1 MEERVI
7 EGFRLSPQ
15 QREIVDS
22 GVEQS
27 LLAQGALLL
36 EGPLDVARLG
46 RALEA
51 VAGRHEILRT
61 RFQRLTSMGV
71 PLQVIAEGAAVE
83 LSSGDA
89 AGCEAPDVAAA
100 LEEARQRPFDL
111 AGGAPLRA
119 SLKALP
125 GARRL
130 LVLTAPSL
138 CMDARSLNNLAR
150 SIFDEYAGG
159 APEAPAAEPEDHVDG
174 ARGGEPRGGAEEAD
188 GADGAEEGGPIQY
201 VQFSEWQNELGEEE
215 DADRAK
221 AFWQKYL
228 DGELPALR
236 LPLEREPS
244 DAASGAFTPRSTGFT
259 LDREAAARIDALLA
273 SRGLAAD
280 RYFLAAWLLFLSRAG
295 DRADVLTRVCFDGR
309 RFAELDDAVG
319 LFTTGAP
326 FRLDLDDGE
335 SAARLLDKVA
345 FHLKDVEAYQLFYPR
360 EGSPVSAEQMAL
372 AYEYGEA
379 LAARS
384 SGGLRVSPLAR
395 ACLTERFRLKLVVE
409 RQADPVGGTAAYSC
423 RVFYDAGRIDDGMA
437 VVFARAIAA
446 LCRDLADRPGRPLRE
461 LRLVDDGDAQRFFR
475 ELGRGRALD
484 ASSLPFPSIA
494 AAFAAAAARWPDR
507 VAYVYEQHAVT
518 YGALDRQ
525 ANRVARALLLRGV
538 TPGAPVPL
546 FLSRGPDVLAGLLG
560 ILKAGAAFLPLD
572 PAQPPRRMAAILD
585 EVRSAVVV
593 TRESLHHLLPEAH
606 RGAVLLDGS
615 TLDALDALDD
625 SELDIAVG
633 PASPAYVLFTS
644 GSTGTPKGV
653 VVRHDAVLNLA
664 RALQADIHDSPAA
677 PRRCSLN
684 ANLTFDSSVKQWTRL
699 LFGDTLIGIPEDV
712 RADGERLRGYLESQR
727 CQVLDCTPSQLK
739 ILLSAGLPGGLER
752 VLLGGEA
759 IDARLWQR
767 LIDLGRETGRRF
779 FNLYGP
785 TECTVNATWT
795 PVVEPTEGAPGRSL
809 PVIGRPIP
817 NAWVVLHDRH
827 GNPVP
832 PGFTGELLVGGAG
845 VAAGYFR
852 DPEKTARSFVP
863 DPYSDRP
870 GARLYH
876 TGDLARFLP
885 GGAIEFLGRADFQVK
900 LRGLRIEL
908 GEIEAALS
916 SHPGVKESV
925 VLLREDR
932 PGDQHL
938 VAYVVPDRQGRALA
952 EPAEAQGKERHRL
965 PNGLAVYH
973 QNRNETDYLYDE
985 IFNKKTYSFYGIHL
999 PDNAVVLD
1007 VGANIG
1013 MYSLYAL
1020 QHCRSPRIYAF
1031 EPLPPIFES
1040 LSLNLRAHGE
1050 RVKLFPI
1057 GLSREEASVT
1067 FTYYPRYSMMSG
1079 VSDYARPGD
1088 EVEVVKRYLEKE
1100 ADAGSEGAR
1109 ELLRQADDLL
1119 RFRFEAESHTCRLR
1133 RLTDVLRE
1141 EGIQHVDVLKVDV
1154 QRAEL
1159 DVLHGLG
1166 EQDWQKIDQVVMEV
1180 HQAAGEESQDRVR
1193 EITALLERHGFEVAA
1208 EQDELLAG
1216 TDRYNVYA
1224 SRLGLRERSAGL
1236 AAIVPVENARAAEL
1250 SDAGIRQ
1257 HLEAY
1262 LPEYMI
1268 PSAVV
1273 FLDALPLSRHG
1284 KVDRRALPAPDLGTR
1299 DRKPPRT
1306 RHEAALL
1313 ELWIEVLGA
1322 PHVGVDDNFFRL
1334 GGHSLLATQLMSRVR
1349 KAFDVDLPLRLLFE
1363 APTVEL
1369 LAKEIEARAG
1379 AAPAS
1384 QAPPIVALPRD
1395 RPLALS
1401 FGQQRLWFIHQLE
1414 PDAAMYNNPLAF
1426 RARGPLDL
1434 DAFDRTLAAVVA
1446 RHEGLRTR
1454 FVAAGQL
1461 SRQDLEAL
1469 GGAAPD
1475 AAYQII
1481 DPLAASYLEIVDL
1494 SALPEDERLARAHAL
1509 RREEAS
1515 APFDLAAG
1523 PLFRAKALRLGP
1535 EDHVVLFTTHHIVN
1549 DEWSLRILAREVNA
1563 HYNALVEG
1571 RAPCLPQLPVQYADF
1586 AAWQRTWLGGEGGE
1600 LARQLGYWTEALR
1613 GVPPVLNLPLDA
1625 PRTTRR
1631 SYRGK
1636 VRRFRLSPE
1645 LSAALRALGERGERD
1660 ERGDI
1665 TPFMLF
1671 FAAFAALLHRYA
1683 RQDDFCVGIPVAGRS
1698 HRETEGLIGFFIN
1711 LLAIRFDLSGAPSFS
1726 DLVARTRETLLQA
1739 YAHQDLPFEKL
1750 VEKLELTRDMS
1761 HSPLFQ
1767 TNFHIEDSLAVGSH
1781 LVAGDLALEGV
1792 AIDDFHDGPEQETAR
1807 FELGLT
1813 IHNAGAAVAGT
1824 FRYDADLFC
1833 DETID
1838 RMVAHFER
1846 LLAAV
1851 AADPERPLGSI
1862 PLLDDAEAQDVARAS
1877 AGEAAPVDP
1886 DATLPSLFR
1895 AQVERTPDAPAVSAG
1910 GVTFTFAELD
1920 ALSNRIAHALRARGV
1935 RADRPVGIC
1944 VERSCALVAG
1954 ILGILKAGGAYLP
1967 LDPGYPEKRIAML
1980 LEDAS
1985 PPVVLAQGA
1994 TAARLPAS
2002 GPDVLLLDGEA
2013 PFHLGAPASPLE
2025 PAAGPDHLAYVL
2037 YTSGSTGRPK
2047 GVMVTHRNAVNL
2059 RAALRA
2065 ALYDGMGAAPLRVSV
2080 NAPVVF
2086 DSSVKQLLALLD
2098 GNCLYPVP
2106 EDVRRD
2112 AAAFVRWVAEHG
2124 IDVLDATP
2132 SMLHL
2137 LLDAGLL
2144 ERPER
2149 APRHVLLGGEAISP
2163 SLWQTL
2169 LSSRDTRFHNLYGP
2183 TECTVNATAHS
2194 LRDGD
2199 ALPVIGRAL
2208 RNVRVYLLDEALR
2221 PVPPGI
2227 TGEIFIGGAGVSRGY
2242 LGRPALTAERF
2253 LPDPFADLPGARMYR
2268 TGDLARATARGDIT
2282 FLGRADFQVKI
2293 RGHRIELG
2301 EIEAVLAGH
2310 PGVRQCVV
2318 AALPGR
2324 GQGADR
2330 LVAWVVPHAGDA
2342 VSARALRDFLA
2353 ARLPEYMV
2361 PSVVRLIAEIPLTLN
2376 KKVDLAA
2383 LRAEAQGAVEA
2394 PREAG
2399 RSPVEDI
2406 VVSVMADLLGAS
2418 HVGLDQDFFA
2428 ELGGHSL
2435 AAIQLMSRLSSALGA
2450 GLELRTIFDHPTP
2463 RRLARA
2469 AEERLRDGGLDE
2481 LPPIEPAPR
2490 DQELPLSFA
2499 QGRLWLLDRMNPG
2512 SAAYNTPH
2520 AARIADELNAPAL
2533 ARALNEL
2540 VRRHEPLRTRF
2551 PEVDARPVQVIAP
2564 FVPFELPVEDLS
2576 HLAPA
2581 EAEAEARR
2589 RAEREAALGFDLA
2602 GGPLVRFRLLR
2613 LAARDHVLLFT
2624 MHHII
2629 TDAPSLDVLWSEIL
2643 GLHEAFRAGQPS
2655 PLPEL
2660 GVQYADYAVWQRRW
2674 FTGEATARQLA
2685 YWKDHLRDL
2694 GVIELPLDRPR
2705 PPVETFVGGRY
2716 HFRLDRG
2723 VSDGLRRLAREH
2735 DATVFMAVL
2744 ATYAA
2749 FLARVSG
2756 QEDIAVGT
2764 PVSGRGR
2771 RHTER
2776 MIGFF
2781 INTLVLRCDLS
2792 GAPSFAGLLAR
2803 VREVALGAYAH
2814 QDIPFE
2820 KLVEELSPER
2830 DTSRS
2835 PLFQVCLTYL
2845 DLAPTVGAAGA
2856 DGGGF
2861 DVDPN
2866 VAKFDLTLAVAH
2878 RPGAPLALSFEYRT
2892 ALFDEA
2898 TITRLARHFQNLLAA
2913 IVAAPGAPVCDLDL
2927 RDEAERAQ
2935 MCAWNSTETDLLA
2948 EHLPGAGPRPLPC
2961 VHELVAAQAARTPDH
2976 VALVVGDER
2985 VTYAELNTRANQLA
2999 HHLRRLG
3006 VRADTVAVLA
3016 DRSVD
3021 LIVALLGVLK
3031 AGAAYLPLD
3040 PAHPPKRLA
3049 FALRD
3054 ARSPVLLTTSR
3065 WAAVAR
3071 QAAPEARVVC
3081 LDAERPAIAREPSAD
3096 PPPRATPAHLAYV
3109 LYTSGS
3115 TGEPK
3120 GVMIPHG
3127 ALTSFLWSMARE
3139 FRLTERDSLLAV
3151 AAVTFDISVMDI
3163 YLPLI
3168 SGARVVLAR
3177 TEDASDPGAL
3187 ARLLEKHGAT
3197 ILQATPATFRM
3208 LVDAGWK
3215 GRGGLRLLC
3224 GGEALPADLA
3234 AALRERG
3241 DSVSNLY
3248 GPTEATVW
3256 VSCLRVGPDS
3266 AGSTESVF
3274 LGGPIANTTF
3284 HILDARLRPAPV
3296 GVPGELFIGG
3306 VQLARGYLNRP
3317 ALTAER
3323 FLPDPFSGRPGA
3335 RLYRTG
3341 DRARYRPDG
3350 TIEFLGRIDTQ
3361 VKLRGL
3367 RIELGEIEAV
3377 LRAHAG
3383 VREAV
3388 VVVRQERLAAYV
3400 VPADPQAAPAA
3411 AALRE
3416 HLRAQLPEYM
3426 VPSAFTF
3433 LEALPLTSSR
3443 KVDRKALPAPT
3454 EGAGRRFVHPRT
3466 PLEWQ
3471 VWRIMAE
3478 LLRVPS
3484 LGVNDSF
3491 FELGGHS
3498 LMAVALVGRIEA
3510 LSGQKL
3516 PLTAVF
3522 RHPTVEELADLLLRG
3537 GAGGGVGGT
3546 GGDAA
3551 RSPLVEIKPGAGK
3564 PPLFLVHPIGG
3575 TAFCYAA
3582 LSRALDP
3589 DQPVFAFHAPGL
3601 DEGTAPLRSVDAMAR
3616 VYADALEA
3624 AYPAGPVHVGGWSM
3638 GGVVAFELGRQLRA
3652 RGREVAPLV
3661 VIDAAMPLHPRPE
3674 RRTDMQLMLGFLGNL
3689 ELSPE
3694 ELGLSRDADW
3704 TLDRVLDAVLVKGK
3718 AAGVVPASA
3727 DRRFLARYFE
3737 VFAAG
3742 ARALDGYRP
3751 ASAPADARAL
3761 YDGDVLLLKAADAP
3775 PDIAQGW
3782 QRSTRGQVR
3791 AADVPGKHDQ
3801 LMDPPYVDAIAA
3813 RIREALA

>member
-1 MEERVI
+1 M
-7 EGFRLSPQ
+7 
-15 QREIVDS
+15 
-22 GVEQS
+22 EQS
-27 LLAQGALLL
+27 LVAQGALLL
-36 EGPLDVARLG
+36 EGPLDVERLD
-46 RALEA
+46 RALGA
-51 VAGRHEILRT
+51 VVSRHEILRT

-71 PLQVIAEGAAVE
+71 PLQVIGEDVHFE
-83 LSSGDA
+83 RSSGDA

-111 AGGAPLRA
+111 VGGAPLRV

-125 GARRL
+125 GARHL

-138 CMDARSLNNLAR
+138 CMDGRSLNNLAR
-150 SIFDEYAGG
+150 SICDLYTSG
-159 APEAPAAEPEDHVDG
+159 APEAEQ
-174 ARGGEPRGGAEEAD
+174 AD
-188 GADGAEEGGPIQY
+188 GADGEDEEGAIQY
-201 VQFSEWQNELGEEE
+201 VQFSEWQNELDEEE

-228 DGELPALR
+228 DGELPTLR
-236 LPLEREPS
+236 LPLERDPG
-244 DAASGAFTPRSTGFT
+244 DGASGAFTPRSAGFA
-259 LDREAAARIDALLA
+259 LDRETAARIDALLA
-273 SRGLAAD
+273 DRGLAAD
-280 RYFLAAWLLFLSRAG
+280 RYFLACWLLFLSRAT
-295 DRADVLTRVCFDGR
+295 DSADVLTRVCFDGR

-360 EGSPVSAEQMAL
+360 ESSPLAADQMAL
-372 AYEYGEA
+372 AYEYGEG

-384 SGGLRVSPLAR
+384 SGGLHVSPLAR

-409 RQADPVGGTAAYSC
+409 RKADPGGGTAAYTC
-423 RVFYDAGRIDDGMA
+423 RLFHDAGRIDDGMA
-437 VVFARAIAA
+437 AVFARALET
-446 LCRDLADRPGRPLRE
+446 LCRDLAARPGRPLRE
-461 LRLVDDGDAQRFFR
+461 LRLVDDGEGQRLFR
-475 ELGRGRALD
+475 ELGRGRALG

-494 AAFAAAAARWPDR
+494 AAFAASAARWPDR
-507 VAYVYEQHAVT
+507 VAYVYEQHEVT
-518 YGALDRQ
+518 YGALERH
-525 ANRVARALLLRGV
+525 ASRVARALLLRGV

-585 EVRSAVVV
+585 EVRPAVIV

-606 RGAVLLDGS
+606 RGAVLLDG
-615 TLDALDALDD
+615 AGLDALDD
-625 SELDIAVG
+625 SDPCVAVE
-633 PASPAYVLFTS
+633 PSSPAYVLFTS

-699 LFGDTLIGIPEDV
+699 LFGDTLIGVPEEV
-712 RADGERLRGYLESQR
+712 RADGDQLRGYLESQR
-727 CQVLDCTPSQLK
+727 CQVLDCTPSQIK
-739 ILLSAGLPGGLER
+739 ILLSAGLPEGLER

-759 IDARLWQR
+759 IDARLWQK
-767 LIDLGRETGRRF
+767 LIDLSRETGRRF

-795 PVVEPTEGAPGRSL
+795 PVVEQAEGAPGRPL

-832 PGFTGELLVGGAG
+832 PGFTGELLIGGAG
-845 VAAGYFR
+845 VATCYFR
-852 DPEKTARSFVP
+852 DPGKTARSFVP
-863 DPYSDRP
+863 DPYSDLP
-870 GARLYH
+870 GARLYR

-885 GGAIEFLGRADFQVK
+885 GGLVEFLGRADFQVK

-916 SHPGVKESV
+916 SYPGVRESV

-938 VAYVVPDRQGRALA
+938 VAYVVPERQGAA
-952 EPAEAQGKERHRL
+952 PAASAQVQGKERHVL
-965 PNGLAVYH
+965 PNGLAVFH

-999 PDNAVVLD
+999 PDNAVVVD

-1020 QHCRSPRIYAF
+1020 QHCRNPRIYAF

-1040 LSLNLRAHGE
+1040 LSLNMRPHGAN
-1050 RVKLFPI
+1050 VKLFPI

-1067 FTYYPRYSMMSG
+1067 FSYYPRYSMMSG
-1079 VSDYARPGD
+1079 VTEYARPSD

-1100 ADAGSEGAR
+1100 AEAGSEGAR
-1109 ELLRQADDLL
+1109 ELLRDADDLL

-1141 EGIQHVDVLKVDV
+1141 EGIQHIDVLKVDV

-1159 DVLHGLG
+1159 DVLHGLSD
-1166 EQDWQKIDQVVMEV
+1166 EDWQKIDQVVMEV

-1193 EITALLERHGFEVAA
+1193 EIKALLERHGLEVAA

-1224 SRLGLRERSAGL
+1224 SRLGLRERNAGL
-1236 AAIVPVENARAAEL
+1236 AALVPVERAGGPEL
-1250 SDAGIRQ
+1250 SDAEIRQ

-1273 FLDALPLSRHG
+1273 VLDALPLNRHG
-1284 KVDRRALPAPDLGTR
+1284 KVDRRALPAPDLGGR

-1313 ELWIEVLGA
+1313 ELWSEVLGA
-1322 PHVGVDDNFFRL
+1322 PQLGVDDNFFRL

-1349 KAFDVDLPLRLLFE
+1349 KAFNVDLPLRLLFE
-1363 APTVEL
+1363 APTVEQ
-1369 LAKEIEARAG
+1369 LAREIEARAG
-1379 AAPAS
+1379 TAPGS
-1384 QAPPIVALPRD
+1384 QAPPIVVLPRD

-1414 PDAAMYNNPLAF
+1414 PDATMYNNSLAF
-1426 RARGPLDL
+1426 RATGPLDL

-1454 FVAAGQL
+1454 FVASGQL
-1461 SRQDLEAL
+1461 GPQDIEAL

-1481 DPLAASYLEIVDL
+1481 DPPAASHLDIVDL
-1494 SALPEDERLARAHAL
+1494 SASPEDERLARAHAL
-1509 RREEAS
+1509 RREEAN
-1515 APFDLAAG
+1515 APFDLASG
-1523 PLFRAKALRLGP
+1523 PLFRARALRLGP

-1563 HYNALVEG
+1563 LYNALAEG
-1571 RAPCLPQLPVQYADF
+1571 RAPCLTPLPVQYADF
-1586 AAWQRTWLGGEGGE
+1586 AAWQRAWLEGGE
-1600 LARQLGYWTEALR
+1600 LARQLAYWTEALR

-1636 VRRFRLSPE
+1636 LRRFRLSPE
-1645 LSAALRALGERGERD
+1645 LSAALRALGD
-1660 ERGDI
+1660 RGDI

-1683 RQDDFCVGIPVAGRS
+1683 RQDDFCVGIPIAGRS

-1711 LLAIRFDLSGAPSFS
+1711 LLAIRFDFSGAVSFS

-1781 LVAGDLALEGV
+1781 LVAGELALKDV
-1792 AIDDFHDGPEQETAR
+1792 AIDDFHTGEEQETAR

-1813 IHNAGAAVAGT
+1813 IHNTGAAVAGT

-1833 DETID
+1833 DETIE
-1838 RMVAHFER
+1838 RMAAHFER
-1846 LLAAV
+1846 LLSAV
-1851 AADPERPLGSI
+1851 AADPERALGSI
-1862 PLLDDAEAQDVARAS
+1862 PLLDDAEAQEVARAS
-1877 AGEAAPVDP
+1877 IGAAAPVDP
-1886 DATLPSLFR
+1886 GATLPSLFR
-1895 AQVERTPDAPAVSAG
+1895 AQVERTPEAPAVSAG

-1920 ALSNRIAHALRARGV
+1920 ALSSRIAHALRARGV
-1935 RADRPVGIC
+1935 RADQPVGLC
-1944 VERSCALVAG
+1944 VERSCALIAG

-1967 LDPGYPEKRIAML
+1967 LDPSYPEKRIAML

-1985 PPVVLAQGA
+1985 PKVVLAQAA

-2013 PFHLGAPASPLE
+2013 PFHLGAPASPPE
-2025 PAAGPDHLAYVL
+2025 PLAGPDHLAYVL

-2065 ALYDGMGAAPLRVSV
+2065 ALYDRMGGAPLRVSV

-2086 DSSVKQLLALLD
+2086 DSSVKQLLTLLD

-2112 AAAFVRWVAEHG
+2112 AAGFVRWVAEHG

-2208 RNVRVYLLDEALR
+2208 LNVRVYLLDEALR

-2268 TGDLARATARGDIT
+2268 TGDLARATARGDIA
-2282 FLGRADFQVKI
+2282 FLGRADFQIKI

-2301 EIEAVLAGH
+2301 EIEAALAAH

-2318 AALPGR
+2318 ATQPGR

-2330 LVAWVVPHAGDA
+2330 LVAWVVPDAGDA

-2361 PSVVRLIAEIPLTLN
+2361 PSVVRLLAEIPLTLN

-2399 RSPVEDI
+2399 LDPVEDI
-2406 VVSVMADLLGAS
+2406 VVSVMADLLGTS
-2418 HVGLDQDFFA
+2418 HIGLDQDFFA

-2469 AEERLRDGGLDE
+2469 AGARLRDGGLDD

-2490 DQELPLSFA
+2490 GQELPLSFA
-2499 QGRLWLLDRMNPG
+2499 QSRLWLLDRMNPG

-2520 AARIADELNAPAL
+2520 AVRIADELHVAPF

-2551 PEVDARPVQVIAP
+2551 PESDARPVQVIEP

-2576 HLAPA
+2576 HLGPA

-2589 RAEREAALGFDLA
+2589 WAEQEASLGFDLA
-2602 GGPLVRFRLLR
+2602 RGPLVRFGLLR
-2613 LAARDHVLLFT
+2613 LSARDHVLLFN

-2629 TDAPSLDVLWSEIL
+2629 TDAPSLDLLWREL
-2643 GLHEAFRAGQPS
+2643 LALYEAFSAGQPS

-2674 FTGEATARQLA
+2674 LTGDTIARQLA

-2694 GVIELPLDRPR
+2694 APIELPLDRPR
-2705 PPVETFVGGRY
+2705 PPVETFEGGRY
-2716 HFRLDRG
+2716 RFRLDQG
-2723 VSDGLRRLAREH
+2723 VSDALRRLAREQ

-2744 ATYAA
+2744 AAFSA
-2749 FLARVSG
+2749 FLSRVSA
-2756 QEDIAVGT
+2756 QEDIAIGT

-2781 INTLVLRCDLS
+2781 INTLVMRCDLS

-2814 QDIPFE
+2814 QDVPFE

-2845 DLAPTVGAAGA
+2845 DLPATVGA
-2856 DGGGF
+2856 DGGGGGDLDF
-2861 DVDPN
+2861 DVN

-2878 RPGAPLALSFEYRT
+2878 RPGSPLALSLEYRT

-2898 TITRLARHFQNLLAA
+2898 TIARLARQFQNLLAA
-2913 IVAAPGAPVCDLDL
+2913 IVAAPGVPVCDLDL

-2935 MCAWNSTETDLLA
+2935 MCAWNRTEADLLTEA
-2948 EHLPGAGPRPLPC
+2948 LPGADPRPLPC

-2976 VALVVGDER
+2976 VALVFEDQR
-2985 VTYAELNTRANQLA
+2985 VTYADLNARANQLA

-3006 VRADTVAVLA
+3006 VRADTVAVLE

-3021 LIVALLGVLK
+3021 LIVALLGILK

-3081 LDAERPAIAREPSAD
+3081 LDTEWPAIAREPSAD
-3096 PPPRATPAHLAYV
+3096 PSPLATPADLAYV

-3120 GVMIPHG
+3120 GVMIPHE
-3127 ALTSFLWSMARE
+3127 ALTNFLWSSVRE
-3139 FRLTERDSLLAV
+3139 FRPTERDSILAI
-3151 AAVTFDISVMDI
+3151 AAMTFDISALEI

-3168 SGARVVLAR
+3168 SGGRVVLAR
-3177 TEDASDPGAL
+3177 TRDVSDPGAL
-3187 ARLLEKHGAT
+3187 ERLMDEHGVT

-3208 LVDAGWK
+3208 LMDAGWK
-3215 GRGGLRLLC
+3215 GRKGLQILC

-3234 AALRERG
+3234 AALRERSA
-3241 DSVSNLY
+3241 SVWNMY

-3256 VSCLRVGPDS
+3256 VSGLRVGADS
-3266 AGSTESVF
+3266 VGSTEAVV
-3274 LGGPIANTTF
+3274 LGGPSANTTF

-3296 GVPGELFIGG
+3296 GVPGELTIGG
-3306 VQLARGYLNRP
+3306 VQLARGYLKRP

-3367 RIELGEIEAV
+3367 RIELGEIEAA
-3377 LRAHAG
+3377 LRAHDG
-3383 VREAV
+3383 IREAV
-3388 VVVRQERLAAYV
+3388 VVVRQDRLAAYV
-3400 VPADPQAAPAA
+3400 VPADPQAPPSAA
-3411 AALRE
+3411 SLRDS
-3416 HLRAQLPEYM
+3416 LRAQLPEYM
-3426 VPSAFTF
+3426 VPGSFTF
-3433 LEALPLTSSR
+3433 LDALPLTSSR
-3443 KVDRKALPAPT
+3443 KVDRKALPAPAAD
-3454 EGAGRRFVHPRT
+3454 AGRRFVHPRT

-3471 VWRIMAE
+3471 VWQVMAE
-3478 LLRVPS
+3478 LLKVPS
-3484 LGVNDSF
+3484 LGVKDSF

-3498 LMAVALVGRIEA
+3498 LLAVALVGRLSA

-3522 RHPTVEELADLLLRG
+3522 RHPTVEELAGLLLSSEAG
-3537 GAGGGVGGT
+3537 GAGGDG
-3546 GGDAA
+3546 AA
-3551 RSPLVEIKPGAGK
+3551 GRSPLVEIKPGAGK
-3564 PPLFLVHPIGG
+3564 PPLFLVHPVGG

-3582 LSRALDP
+3582 LARALGP
-3589 DQPVFAFHAPGL
+3589 EQPVFAFHAPGL

-3616 VYADALEA
+3616 VYADVLEA
-3624 AYPAGPVHVGGWSM
+3624 AYPAGPVHLGGWSM

-3661 VIDAAMPLHPRPE
+3661 VVDAAMPVDPRAE
-3674 RRTDMQLMLGFLGNL
+3674 RRTEMQVMLGFIGNL
-3689 ELSPE
+3689 ELTPE

-3704 TLDRVLDAVLVKGK
+3704 TLDRMLDAVLARGK
-3718 AAGVVPASA
+3718 AGGVLPASA
-3727 DRRFLARYFE
+3727 DRRLVARHFE
-3737 VFAAG
+3737 VFAA
-3742 ARALDGYRP
+3742 AVRALDGYRP
-3751 ASAPADARAL
+3751 ASPAAGPRAV

-3782 QRSTRGQVR
+3782 QRSTRGRVR
-3791 AADVPGKHDQ
+3791 DVDVPGKHHE

-3813 RIREALA
+3813 RVREALG

>member
-15 QREIVDS
+15 QREIFDS

-27 LLAQGALLL
+27 LVAQGALLL
-36 EGPLDVARLG
+36 EGPLDVERLA

-51 VAGRHEILRT
+51 VVARHEILRT

-71 PLQVIAEGAAVE
+71 PLQVIAEDALFD
-83 LSSGDA
+83 LSSSDA

-100 LEEARQRPFDL
+100 LDEARQRPFDL

-125 GARRL
+125 GARHL

-150 SIFDEYAGG
+150 AICDLYASG
-159 APEAPAAEPEDHVDG
+159 APQEPAAEPDDCVES
-174 ARGGEPRGGAEEAD
+174 ARGREAREEADEAEEAD
-188 GADGAEEGGPIQY
+188 GAEEEGPIQY
-201 VQFSEWQNELGEEE
+201 VQFSEWQNELDEEE

-221 AFWQKYL
+221 AFWQKYI
-228 DGELPALR
+228 DGELPTLR
-236 LPLEREPS
+236 LPLEREPG
-244 DAASGAFTPRSTGFT
+244 DGTSGAFTPRSTGFA
-259 LDREAAARIDALLA
+259 LDRGAAARIDALLA
-273 SRGLAAD
+273 DRGLDAD
-280 RYFLAAWLLFLSRAG
+280 TYFLAAWLLFLSRAS
-295 DRADVLTRVCFDGR
+295 DRPDVLTRVCFDGR

-326 FRLDLDDGE
+326 FRIELDDGE
-335 SAARLLDKVA
+335 SAARLLEKVA

-360 EGSPVSAEQMAL
+360 ESSPASADQMAL

-379 LAARS
+379 LVARS
-384 SGGLRVSPLAR
+384 SGGLRVSPLTR
-395 ACLTERFRLKLVVE
+395 VCLTSRFRLKLVVE
-409 RQADPVGGTAAYSC
+409 RQADPGGGTAAYAC
-423 RVFYDAGRIDDGMA
+423 RVFYDAGRVDDGMA
-437 VVFARAIAA
+437 VVFARAIET
-446 LCRDLADRPGRPLRE
+446 LCLDLAARSGRPLRE
-461 LRLVDDGDAQRFFR
+461 LRLVDDDEGQRLFR

-494 AAFAAAAARWPDR
+494 AAFVASAARWPDR
-507 VAYVYEQHAVT
+507 AAYVYEQHAVT
-518 YGALDRQ
+518 YGALERH

-585 EVRSAVVV
+585 EVSPVVIV
-593 TRESLHHLLPEAH
+593 TRESLHHALPEAY
-606 RGAVLLDGS
+606 RDAVLLDGVG
-615 TLDALDALDD
+615 LDALDD
-625 SELDIAVG
+625 SDPGVAVE

-664 RALQADIHDSPAA
+664 RALQADIHGSPAVA
-677 PRRCSLN
+677 RRCSLN

-699 LFGDTLIGIPEDV
+699 LFGDTLIGIPEEV
-712 RADGERLRGYLESQR
+712 RADGERLRAYLESHR
-727 CQVLDCTPSQLK
+727 CQVLDCTPSQIK
-739 ILLSAGLPGGLER
+739 ILMEAGLPEGLER

-759 IDARLWQR
+759 IDARLWQK
-767 LIDLGRETGRRF
+767 LIDLSRETGRGF

-795 PVVEPTEGAPGRSL
+795 PVVEQAEGAPGRSL

-845 VAAGYFR
+845 VATCYFR
-852 DPEKTARSFVP
+852 DPGKTARSFVS
-863 DPYSDRP
+863 DPYSGRP
-870 GARLYH
+870 GARLYR

-885 GGAIEFLGRADFQVK
+885 GGSIEFLGRADFQVK

-908 GEIEAALS
+908 GEIDAALS
-916 SHPGVKESV
+916 SHPGVRESV

-932 PGDQHL
+932 PGDQQL
-938 VAYVVPDRQGRALA
+938 VAYVVPERQGPALA

-965 PNGLAVYH
+965 PNGLAVFH

-985 IFNKKTYSFYGIHL
+985 IFNKKTYSFYGIRF

-1040 LSLNLRAHGE
+1040 LSLNMRPHGAN
-1050 RVKLFPI
+1050 VKLFPI
-1057 GLSREEASVT
+1057 GLSREETSVT
-1067 FTYYPRYSMMSG
+1067 FSYYPRYSMMSG
-1079 VSDYARPGD
+1079 VSEYARPSD

-1109 ELLRQADDLL
+1109 ELLREADDLL

-1133 RLTDVLRE
+1133 RLTDVIRE
-1141 EGIQHVDVLKVDV
+1141 EGIQHIDVLKVDV

-1159 DVLHGLG
+1159 DVLRGLS
-1166 EQDWQKIDQVVMEV
+1166 EEDWQKIDQVVMEV
-1180 HQAAGEESQDRVR
+1180 HQAAGEESKDRVR
-1193 EITALLERHGFEVAA
+1193 EISALLERHGLEVAA

-1224 SRLGLRERSAGL
+1224 SRLGLRERNAGL
-1236 AAIVPVENARAAEL
+1236 AAIVPVESARGAEL
-1250 SDAGIRQ
+1250 SDAEIRQ

-1273 FLDALPLSRHG
+1273 FLDALPLNRHG

-1313 ELWIEVLGA
+1313 DLWIEVLGA
-1322 PHVGVDDNFFRL
+1322 PHIGVDDNFFRL

-1363 APTVEL
+1363 APTVEM
-1369 LAKEIEARAG
+1369 LAREIEARAG
-1379 AAPAS
+1379 TAPAP
-1384 QAPPIVALPRD
+1384 QAPPIVVLPRG
-1395 RPLALS
+1395 RPMPLS

-1414 PDAAMYNNPLAF
+1414 PDATMYNNPLAF
-1426 RARGPLDL
+1426 RASGPFDL
-1434 DAFDRTLAAVVA
+1434 DVFDRTLAAIVA

-1461 SRQDLEAL
+1461 GAHDLEAL

-1481 DPLAASYLEIVDL
+1481 DPPAASYLEIVDL
-1494 SALPEDERLARAHAL
+1494 SSLPEDERLVRAHAL
-1509 RREEAS
+1509 RREDAS
-1515 APFDLAAG
+1515 APFDLASG
-1523 PLFRAKALRLGP
+1523 PLFRAKALRFGP

-1563 HYNALVEG
+1563 VYDALVEG
-1571 RAPCLPQLPVQYADF
+1571 RAPCLPPLPVQYADF
-1586 AAWQRTWLGGEGGE
+1586 AAWQREWLGGEGSE
-1600 LARQLGYWTEALR
+1600 LARQLAYWTEALR

-1631 SYRGK
+1631 SYHGK
-1636 VRRFRLSPE
+1636 VLRFHLSPE
-1645 LSAALRALGERGERD
+1645 LSAALRAMGERRN
-1660 ERGDI
+1660 I

-1683 RQDDFCVGIPVAGRS
+1683 RQDDFCVGIPIAGRS

-1711 LLAIRFDLSGAPSFS
+1711 VLAIRFDLSGAPSFS

-1767 TNFHIEDSLAVGSH
+1767 TNFHIEDSLLVGAH
-1781 LVAGDLALEGV
+1781 LVAGDLALKDV
-1792 AIDDFHDGPEQETAR
+1792 TIDGFHDGEEQETAR
-1807 FELGLT
+1807 FELSLT

-1833 DETID
+1833 EETIE
-1838 RMVAHFER
+1838 RMAAHFER
-1846 LLAAV
+1846 LLSAL
-1851 AADPERPLGSI
+1851 AADPERPLCSI
-1862 PLLDDAEAQDVARAS
+1862 PLLEDAEAQRVARAS
-1877 AGEAAPVDP
+1877 LGEAAPVDP
-1886 DATLPSLFR
+1886 GATLPSLFR
-1895 AQVERTPDAPAVSAG
+1895 AQVERTPEAPAVSAG
-1910 GVTFTFAELD
+1910 GATLTFAELD
-1920 ALSNRIAHALRARGV
+1920 VLSNRIAHALRARGV
-1935 RADRPVGIC
+1935 RADRPVGLC
-1944 VERSCALVAG
+1944 VERSCALIAG

-1994 TAARLPAS
+1994 TAPRLPAS

-2013 PFHLGAPASPLE
+2013 PFHLGAPASPPE
-2025 PAAGPDHLAYVL
+2025 PVAGPDHLAYVL

-2065 ALYDGMGAAPLRVSV
+2065 ALYDRMGGAPLRVSV

-2086 DSSVKQLLALLD
+2086 DSSVKQLLTLLD

-2112 AAAFVRWVAEHG
+2112 AARFVRWVAEHG

-2132 SMLHL
+2132 SLLHL

-2163 SLWQTL
+2163 SLWQAL

-2199 ALPVIGRAL
+2199 ALPVIGRSL
-2208 RNVRVYLLDEALR
+2208 LNVRVYLLDEALR

-2227 TGEIFIGGAGVSRGY
+2227 VGEIFIGGAGVSRGY

-2253 LPDPFADLPGARMYR
+2253 LPDPFAELPGARMYR
-2268 TGDLARATARGDIT
+2268 TGDLARATARGDIA
-2282 FLGRADFQVKI
+2282 FLGRADFQIKI

-2318 AALPGR
+2318 AAQPGR
-2324 GQGADR
+2324 GQAAER

-2361 PSVVRLIAEIPLTLN
+2361 PSVVRLIAEIPLTIN

-2383 LRAEAQGAVEA
+2383 LRAEAQGAVDA
-2394 PREAG
+2394 RREAG
-2399 RSPVEDI
+2399 LSPVEGI

-2450 GLELRTIFDHPTP
+2450 GLELRTIFDHTTP

-2469 AEERLRDGGLDE
+2469 AAERLREGGLDD

-2520 AARIADELNAPAL
+2520 AVRIADELHVAAL

-2551 PEVDARPVQVIAP
+2551 PETDARPVQVIEP

-2576 HLAPA
+2576 HLGPA

-2589 RAEREAALGFDLA
+2589 RAEREASLGFDLA
-2602 GGPLVRFRLLR
+2602 AGPLVRFRLLR
-2613 LAARDHVLLFT
+2613 LSARDHVLLFN

-2629 TDAPSLDVLWSEIL
+2629 TDAPSLDILWGEVL
-2643 GLHEAFRAGQPS
+2643 GLHEAFSAGQPS

-2660 GVQYADYAVWQRRW
+2660 GLQYADYAVWQRRSLA
-2674 FTGEATARQLA
+2674 GDAIARQLA
-2685 YWKDHLRDL
+2685 YWKERLRDL
-2694 GVIELPLDRPR
+2694 GPIDLPLDRPR
-2705 PPVETFVGGRY
+2705 PPVETFAGGRY
-2716 HFRLDRG
+2716 RFRLDHG
-2723 VSDGLRRLAREH
+2723 VSDALRRLAREH

-2744 ATYAA
+2744 AAYSA
-2749 FLARVSG
+2749 FLSRISA

-2764 PVSGRGR
+2764 PVSGRSQ

-2781 INTLVLRCDLS
+2781 INTLVMRCDLS

-2803 VREVALGAYAH
+2803 VREVALGAYTH

-2845 DLAPTVGAAGA
+2845 DLPSVAGA
-2856 DGGGF
+2856 DGGGGDLDF
-2861 DVDPN
+2861 DVN

-2898 TITRLARHFQNLLAA
+2898 TIARLAMHFQNLLAA
-2913 IVAAPGAPVCDLDL
+2913 LVAAPDAPVHDLDL

-2935 MCAWNSTETDLLA
+2935 MRAWNSTEADLLA
-2948 EHLPGAGPRPLPC
+2948 EALPGAGPRPMPC
-2961 VHELVAAQAARTPDH
+2961 VHELVAAQAARTPER
-2976 VALVVGDER
+2976 VALVFGDER
-2985 VTYAELNTRANQLA
+2985 VTYAELDARASQLA

-3006 VRADTVAVLA
+3006 VRADTVAVLE

-3021 LIVALLGVLK
+3021 LIVALLGILK
-3031 AGAAYLPLD
+3031 AGGAYLPLD

-3081 LDAERPAIAREPSAD
+3081 LDSEWPAIAREPAEA
-3096 PPPRATPAHLAYV
+3096 PAPLATPAHLAYV

-3120 GVMIPHG
+3120 GVMIPHE
-3127 ALTSFLWSMARE
+3127 ALTNFLWSMSRE
-3139 FRLTERDSLLAV
+3139 CRLTERDSLLAV
-3151 AAVTFDISVMDI
+3151 TAMTFDISALEI

-3177 TEDASDPGAL
+3177 TQDASDPGAL
-3187 ARLLEKHGAT
+3187 ARLVEKHGVT
-3197 ILQATPATFRM
+3197 VLQATPATFRM

-3215 GRGGLRLLC
+3215 GREGLRILC

-3234 AALRERG
+3234 AALRERSA
-3241 DSVSNLY
+3241 SVSNLY

-3256 VSCLRVGPDS
+3256 VSCLRVGADC
-3266 AGSTESVF
+3266 AGSTGAVF
-3274 LGGPIANTTF
+3274 LGGPIANTTL

-3296 GVPGELFIGG
+3296 GVPGELYIGG
-3306 VQLARGYLNRP
+3306 VQLARGYLERP

-3367 RIELGEIEAV
+3367 RIELGEIEAA
-3377 LRAHAG
+3377 LRAHEG
-3383 VREAV
+3383 IREAV

-3400 VPADPQAAPAA
+3400 VPADPQAAPAG

-3416 HLRAQLPEYM
+3416 SLRAQLPEYM
-3426 VPSAFTF
+3426 VPSSFTA
-3433 LEALPLTSSR
+3433 LEALPLSSSR
-3443 KVDRKALPAPT
+3443 KVDRKALPAPA
-3454 EGAGRRFVHPRT
+3454 EGSGRRFVHPRT

-3471 VWRIMAE
+3471 VWRVMAE
-3478 LLRVPS
+3478 LLHVPS
-3484 LGVNDSF
+3484 LGVKDSF

-3498 LMAVALVGRIEA
+3498 LMAVALIGRLNA
-3510 LSGQKL
+3510 VSGQEL

-3522 RHPTVEELADLLLRG
+3522 RHPTVEELAGLLLRG
-3537 GAGGGVGGT
+3537 GAGGDGVAG
-3546 GGDAA
+3546 
-3551 RSPLVEIKPGAGK
+3551 RSPLVEIKPGTGK

-3575 TAFCYAA
+3575 TAFCYAGLA
-3582 LSRALDP
+3582 RALGP

-3601 DEGTAPLRSVDAMAR
+3601 EEGTAPLRSVDAMAR

-3624 AYPAGPVHVGGWSM
+3624 TYPAGPVHVGGWSM

-3661 VIDAAMPLHPRPE
+3661 VVDATMPLHPRAE
-3674 RRTDMQLMLGFLGNL
+3674 RRTDMQVMLGFIGNL

-3694 ELGLSRDADW
+3694 DLGLSRGADW
-3704 TLDRVLDAVLVKGK
+3704 TLDRMLDAVVVKGK
-3718 AAGVVPASA
+3718 AAGVLPASA
-3727 DRRFLARYFE
+3727 ERRLLARYFE

-3751 ASAPADARAL
+3751 ASSAADTRAL
-3761 YDGDVLLLKAADAP
+3761 YDGDVLLFKAADAP

-3782 QRSTRGQVR
+3782 QRSTRGHVR
-3791 AADVPGKHDQ
+3791 AFDVPGKHHQ
-3801 LMDPPYVDAIAA
+3801 LMDPPYADGIAA
-3813 RIREALA
+3813 SVREALG